1 MIRALKDQ
9 NRPEAVFT
17 VHPGEALMVWSHFC
31 PMFHGFEMFWSF
43 HPRTCVEKLAKFC
56 TNTPSLVEFVS
67 PFPLFGDVLCIAPGI
82 ILEGED
88 ILMAT
93 MSLAAAKVRCT
104 GLPNCIGFYSEDWPF
119 QGRWTRWTRWR
130 CSSWGWNE
138 VDSNAHGSMMF
149 NDVQCL

>member
-1 MIRALKDQ
+1 M
-9 NRPEAVFT
+9 
-17 VHPGEALMVWSHFC
+17 
-31 PMFHGFEMFWSF
+31 
-43 HPRTCVEKLAKFC
+43 EKLAKFC

-119 QGRWTRWTRWR
+119 EGDGPDGPDVYVIFWT
-130 CSSWGWNE
+130 SKIS
-138 VDSNAHGSMMF
+138 
-149 NDVQCL
+149 VQ